1 MEFFVISN
9 PTEGQYEK
17 FREFKDLNSTRVI
30 FLHLKNH
37 TDQSCKF
44 LLIGFAKAPTPVFP
58 SREGKSEDKQPI
70 GG

>member
-30 FLHLKNH
+30 FLHLKKSYRSKL
-37 TDQSCKF
+37 QIF
-44 LLIGFAKAPTPVFP
+44 LIGFAKAPTPVFP